1 MSLYS
6 ILNRADIKVAQVFQK
21 LTVGVDKEKL
31 DKVVTIIEA
40 LEKTGKSLERA
51 MADAL
56 ETYKL
61 SGAVNAGID
70 NV

>member
-1 MSLYS
+1 MSLYTVLS
-6 ILNRADIKVAQVFQK
+6 RADNRVANVFQK
-21 LTVGVDKEKL
+21 LTVGVDKERME
-31 DKVVTIIEA
+31 KVTATIEA
-40 LEKTGKSLERA
+40 LEKTGKSVERA

-61 SGAVNAGID
+61 SGAVNAGNA